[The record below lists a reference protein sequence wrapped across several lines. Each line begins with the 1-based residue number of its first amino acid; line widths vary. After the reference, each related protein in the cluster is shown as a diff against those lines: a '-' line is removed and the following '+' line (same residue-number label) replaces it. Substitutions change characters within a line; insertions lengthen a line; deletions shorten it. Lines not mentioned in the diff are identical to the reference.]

1 MKLFERYQRFSFAGR
16 YWKLTAPDSISTPG
30 ILEFTAEEDY
40 DCNHDELIVEITN
53 PNPPVEEFQNDIIG
67 ETFVYPLS
75 STIYSVKEAI
85 YDATWS
91 VILPSENKDIDD
103 VLEYEILDDGN
114 LKVTWTAMVS
124 GSFEIHYGDLVRTV
138 IVQSLF

>member
-1 MKLFERYQRFSFAGR
+1 
-16 YWKLTAPDSISTPG
+16 
-30 ILEFTAEEDY
+30 
-40 DCNHDELIVEITN
+40 
-53 PNPPVEEFQNDIIG
+53 
-67 ETFVYPLS
+67 LS

-114 LKVTWTAMVS
+114 LKVTWIAMVS